1 MCQRTTILSV
11 KDLCVTVHK
20 NVWVLFR
27 RAIAWI
33 ITTSCHDSILS
44 IGNVYMKVKDACFK
58 MTWLP

>member
-1 MCQRTTILSV
+1 M
-11 KDLCVTVHK
+11 TVHK

-44 IGNVYMKVKDACFK
+44 IGNVYMKVKDACFE
-58 MTWLP
+58 MAWLP